1 MRLDKYLKVSRLI
14 KRRTV
19 ANEACDAGRVL
30 INDRPAKAS
39 ADPVRQQSCQS
50 GSAECTGDCEERR
63 GSGTV
68 SLFVEQKGQSGIS
81 LLRGHRGTA
90 KEITCEV
97 GSLHIM
103 YQYIVWRDFYMEEKK
118 EVTHS
123 LHLEQR
129 GHGLVTGVTEM
140 KSFDEEN
147 IFMETSQG
155 TLAIRGSSLHVCR
168 LELEKGEA
176 EIEGKVDS
184 LILKRLFQ

>member
-1 MRLDKYLKVSRLI
+1 
-14 KRRTV
+14 
-19 ANEACDAGRVL
+19 
-30 INDRPAKAS
+30 
-39 ADPVRQQSCQS
+39 
-50 GSAECTGDCEERR
+50 
-63 GSGTV
+63 
-68 SLFVEQKGQSGIS
+68 
-81 LLRGHRGTA
+81 
-90 KEITCEV
+90 
-97 GSLHIM
+97 
-103 YQYIVWRDFYMEEKK
+103 MEEKK

-176 EIEGKVDS
+176 EKVDS
-184 LILKRLFQ
+184 LIYTQGRKEKKKGSLLKRLFQ